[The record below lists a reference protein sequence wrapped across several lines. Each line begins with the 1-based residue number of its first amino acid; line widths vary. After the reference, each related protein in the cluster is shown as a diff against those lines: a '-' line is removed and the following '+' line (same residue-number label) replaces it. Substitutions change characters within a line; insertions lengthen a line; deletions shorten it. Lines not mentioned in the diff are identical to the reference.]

1 MAKKQVKTETT
12 AEAYLVEVIDPIL
25 EEIKNDISQTRADQ
39 KTIANTLTMH
49 KDSLQESFE
58 AMKQQKAQG
67 KIRTSSKRGHDKC
80 RQRRGRGYCAEPYSR
95 I

>member
-39 KTIANTLTMH
+39 KTIANTLTRH
-49 KDSLQESFE
+49 NDSLQESFV
-58 AMKQQKAQG
+58 AMNHQKAHG
-67 KIRTSSKRGHDKC
+67 KRFELLR
-80 RQRRGRGYCAEPYSR
+80 
-95 I
+95 